1 MWSLW
6 YEGDREHEKHQSP
19 LPNCSCRGSVCR
31 LNYPEPLSWG
41 AVQFRVANMLCAL
54 PFKDKRYAPAVLLGI
69 AIANATSPFGPVDVL
84 FGLLA
89 EGTAYALVVWGPWKK
104 LGILW
109 KAVILSLSVALF
121 IGVELSMMVGAPF
134 WLTSAGLFVGTFLAV
149 ELGNLMI
156 SKTALAKVV

>member
-1 MWSLW
+1 MRNTKALCQTAVVAAL
-6 YEGDREHEKHQSP
+6 YVA
-19 LPNCSCRGSVCR
+19 LTT
-31 LNYPEPLSWG
+31 LNPLSWG

-109 KAVILSLSVALF
+109 KAVILSLS
-121 IGVELSMMVGAPF
+121 APC

>member
-1 MWSLW
+1 MKNTKALCQTAVVAAL
-6 YEGDREHEKHQSP
+6 YVA
-19 LPNCSCRGSVCR
+19 LTT
-31 LNYPEPLSWG
+31 LNPLSWG

-54 PFKDKRYAPAVLLGI
+54 PFKDKRYAPA
-69 AIANATSPFGPVDVL
+69 AIANPTSPFGPVDVL

-121 IGVELSMMVGAPF
+121 IGMELSMMVGAPF

>member
-1 MWSLW
+1 MSTPNEEIFHRLMAAGKIKIQQGRLFNAALTPKPADFDFAKV
-6 YEGDREHEKHQSP
+6 EG
-19 LPNCSCRGSVCR
+19 
-31 LNYPEPLSWG
+31 
-41 AVQFRVANMLCAL
+41 M
-54 PFKDKRYAPAVLLGI
+54 LLGI